1 MNKVGTML
9 LLSYLDHILVK
20 WKRKYMSKF
29 DAIPFYWL
37 DTIKTVKQDKN
48 NKKCDI

>member
-1 MNKVGTML
+1 
-9 LLSYLDHILVK
+9 
-20 WKRKYMSKF
+20 MSKF

-48 NKKCDI
+48 NKNVTFRSFFLSNI